1 MKSWKSRCLGWKSI
15 KFWSVDMKGREQYG
29 VTYRNLLQGDML
41 PVRRPISLCN
51 WTTQGPTSFLS
62 LYVCLF
68 CTAMPLGHVF
78 PLARIGPI
86 PGGTTVWFTIPLAPA
101 RPPPPNKQPTRVSL
115 ILCHITSEGRW
126 GWKLETS
133 RRFLHFSAS
142 HLWGT
147 QLIAYWKL
155 WSGR

>member
-1 MKSWKSRCLGWKSI
+1 MINFLFFKKIVYQLMKSWKSRCLGWKSI

-101 RPPPPNKQPTRVSL
+101 RPPPPKQTTDSRLPHPVPHYIRRALGLKTRDVTAFPS
-115 ILCHITSEGRW
+115 
-126 GWKLETS
+126 
-133 RRFLHFSAS
+133 F
-142 HLWGT
+142 
-147 QLIAYWKL
+147 
-155 WSGR
+155 